1 MGVAV
6 YTPQKVPS
14 SQVDENEDVWDQIAG
29 YDQIKQVGVV
39 RRNHRQD
46 IKNTIILSIKYP
58 EKYREI
64 ARKTRKK
71 CDSGMGFTFS
81 YSCPLPRSLLF
92 EGPPGTGKTSI
103 ARIIAQE
110 SNVILVWVLC
120 WRVRHRHIPLES
132 IVNKYYGESE
142 RRLNNILKLCNELDN
157 CIIFIDEVSVVC
169 PDSPLLMFPY
179 PLTQHSL

>member
-64 ARKTRKK
+64 ARKTRKT

-81 YSCPLPRSLLF
+81 YSCPLARSLLF

-120 WRVRHRHIPLES
+120 
-132 IVNKYYGESE
+132 
-142 RRLNNILKLCNELDN
+142 
-157 CIIFIDEVSVVC
+157 
-169 PDSPLLMFPY
+169 
-179 PLTQHSL
+179 